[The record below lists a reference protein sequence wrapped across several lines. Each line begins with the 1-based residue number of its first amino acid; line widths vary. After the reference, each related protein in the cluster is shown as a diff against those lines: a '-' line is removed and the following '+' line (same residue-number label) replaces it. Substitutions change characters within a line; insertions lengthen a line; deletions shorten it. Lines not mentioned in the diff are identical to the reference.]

1 MKKVLFVIGTMANG
15 GAERVISVLANR
27 LNKKG
32 YSVSIVTIIDNRVE
46 YQLDDDIMHY
56 SIELNGGRIQ
66 RNIERIRKLKKIIR
80 EVNPDAIISFLA
92 IVNMTTLIANVGIGK
107 QVIVSER
114 NDPAKEPAHK
124 ISRVFRN
131 LCYRFLGC
139 DGFVFQ
145 TQDAMNYFGKKI
157 KGKSVIIPNPITN
170 LPEVYTGE
178 RRKNIVTIARL
189 EPQKNIPLLLSS
201 FAEIHKKYPE
211 YVLEIYGRGYL
222 QESLQ
227 EYAKELKIESSV
239 IFHGFA
245 KNVHE
250 SIVDAGMYVMSS
262 NYEGISNGMLEALGM
277 GLPVIAT
284 DCPIGGARM
293 FINDGVN
300 GLLIPTNNKEKM
312 VSAILSLIEDEC
324 TAEKLGK
331 KASAIREE
339 LNVEKITGM
348 WRKLIESEK
357 INYENNSEI

>member
-1 MKKVLFVIGTMANG
+1 MEQFIYAIEKGDLTRA
-15 GAERVISVLANR
+15 LAFATTE
-27 LNKKG
+27 
-32 YSVSIVTIIDNRVE
+32 SSQDT
-46 YQLDDDIMHY
+46 
-56 SIELNGGRIQ
+56 SPEL
-66 RNIERIRKLKKIIR
+66 LKKQ
-80 EVNPDAIISFLA
+80 
-92 IVNMTTLIANVGIGK
+92 G
-107 QVIVSER
+107 
-114 NDPAKEPAHK
+114 
-124 ISRVFRN
+124 
-131 LCYRFLGC
+131 
-139 DGFVFQ
+139 
-145 TQDAMNYFGKKI
+145 
-157 KGKSVIIPNPITN
+157 
-170 LPEVYTGE
+170 
-178 RRKNIVTIARL
+178 
-189 EPQKNIPLLLSS
+189 
-201 FAEIHKKYPE
+201 
-211 YVLEIYGRGYL
+211 
-222 QESLQ
+222 

-339 LNVEKITGM
+339 LKVEKITGM